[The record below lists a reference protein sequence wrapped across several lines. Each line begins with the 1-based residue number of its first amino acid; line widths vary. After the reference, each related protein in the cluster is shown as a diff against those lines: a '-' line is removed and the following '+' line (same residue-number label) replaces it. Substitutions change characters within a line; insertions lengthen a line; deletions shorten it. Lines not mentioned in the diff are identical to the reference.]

1 MSSQRRVRARAD
13 PVTLP
18 FGDVTEADL
27 PTIVPH
33 GEAEV
38 LLACKICD
46 DSQVF
51 ADAKLRVN
59 PMVARSISS
68 PL

>member
-1 MSSQRRVRARAD
+1 MSSKRRVKARAE
-13 PVTLP
+13 PVTLSL
-18 FGDVTEADL
+18 GDVTEADL
-27 PTIVPH
+27 PTIGPH

-38 LLACKICD
+38 LLACKLCD

>member
-1 MSSQRRVRARAD
+1 MHAG
-13 PVTLP
+13 PVALP
-18 FGDVTEADL
+18 FGDVTEADI
-27 PTIVPH
+27 PTIGLH

-38 LLACKICD
+38 LLACKLCD

-51 ADAKLRVN
+51 VDAKLRFD